1 MNDTGNKNRAVESE
15 CGPFHLSQL
24 RGAQSIVFT
33 KAPYLLSAASVAGSK
48 EAQGPLGKYFDLTN
62 EDDLFGAETWEEAE
76 SNMQKEACVL
86 ALGKSHVDPKS
97 VRYLFGG
104 DLLRQG
110 IATSMGV
117 EDLQIPIFGLYGAC
131 STSGEALALAAM
143 SVAAGYG
150 DYMLAVTSSHFG
162 SAEKEFRFPLGYAN
176 QRPLSAHWT
185 VTASGAFLVG
195 SHLNKIHSD
204 KQHQRKS
211 QFRHIRITGVT
222 IGKIVD
228 FGLKD
233 SQNMGA
239 CMAPAATDTIYR
251 NFQDL
256 GRTQEDYD
264 QIITGDL
271 GYIGQS
277 ILFDLMKS
285 RGYDIRKKHMDCG
298 MTIFDQETQDT
309 HAGGSGCGCA
319 ASTLASYI
327 LPKLESGEWRKILF
341 VPTGA
346 LMSTVSFNEGA
357 SVPGIAHLWNIKAC
371 GVLHLFL
378 QRLFRSLHILSRHIL
393 QWKDIHL
400 FLQTI
405 LLHGIIL
412 PDHKRWSYNFLCR
425 ENDQTSAIHYHSF
438 QQQNKSHRWRSEHA
452 FYLPYHIWSH
462 DFRFRIRSVLNS

>member
-1 MNDTGNKNRAVESE
+1 MDMNAMKGT
-15 CGPFHLSQL
+15 
-24 RGAQSIVFT
+24 QSIAFSES
-33 KAPYLLSAASVAGSK
+33 PYLVSAGSVAGKK
-48 EAQGPLGKYFDLTN
+48 EGEGPLGKYFDIAS
-62 EDDLFGAETWEEAE
+62 EDDLFGEKTWELAE
-76 SNMQKEACVL
+76 GTMQKLACKL
-86 ALGKSHVDPKS
+86 ALKNAGVQPEE

-110 IATSMGV
+110 IATSMGA
-117 EDLQIPIFGLYGAC
+117 EELQIPVFGLFGAC

-143 SVAAGYG
+143 TVAAGYG
-150 DYMLAVTSSHFG
+150 DLVLAATSSHFG

-176 QRPLSAHWT
+176 QRPLSSTWT
-185 VTASGAFLVG
+185 VTGSGAFLVG
-195 SHLNKIHSD
+195 K
-204 KQHQRKS
+204 KKS
-211 QFRHIRITGVT
+211 RVRISGVT

-228 FGLKD
+228 YGLKD

-264 QIITGDL
+264 QVITGDL

-327 LPKLESGEWRKILF
+327 LPKIENGEWRRILF

-346 LMSTVSFNEGA
+346 LMSTVSFNEGK
-357 SVPGIAHLWNIKAC
+357 SVPGIAH
-371 GVLHLFL
+371 GV
-378 QRLFRSLHILSRHIL
+378 
-393 QWKDIHL
+393 
-400 FLQTI
+400 
-405 LLHGIIL
+405 
-412 PDHKRWSYNFLCR
+412 
-425 ENDQTSAIHYHSF
+425 
-438 QQQNKSHRWRSEHA
+438 
-452 FYLPYHIWSH
+452 
-462 DFRFRIRSVLNS
+462 VLERMDEGRK